1 MSIAKEF
8 QYAFFYVTSTVLALA
23 TVGNLIIIYRRWE
36 QNTYPKFIK
45 QINWLILVFNIT
57 VIAYQLTFSE

>member
-8 QYAFFYVTSTVLALA
+8 QYAFFYVTSTILALA

-45 QINWLILVFNIT
+45 QINWLILVFNIA

>member
-57 VIAYQLTFSE
+57 VIVYQLTFSE